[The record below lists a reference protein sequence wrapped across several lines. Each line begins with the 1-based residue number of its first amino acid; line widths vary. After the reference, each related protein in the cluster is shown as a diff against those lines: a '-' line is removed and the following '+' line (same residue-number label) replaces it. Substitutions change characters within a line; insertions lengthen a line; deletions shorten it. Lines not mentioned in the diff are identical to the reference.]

1 MKNPKWHRDEI
12 ILALDLYFNPDRGS
26 VDARNPNIIKLSQEL
41 NLLPLFTHKPD
52 EARFRN
58 PNGVNLKLSNFL
70 AIDPSYAG
78 KGMEA
83 FSKLDKALFEEF
95 ANDRDRLHAIAQQ
108 IRTVLHNEPLLKSTS
123 YIEDD
128 EATKLD
134 MVEEGQTLYRL
145 HKYRERNAAIVAT
158 KKKKVLKATGAL
170 ACEACTFDFYLKYG
184 LLGQG
189 FIECHHTKPLAQY
202 NTAAP
207 TQLEDLALVCANC
220 HRMLHRQPGVLTVNE
235 LREVVHSKNK

>member
-41 NLLPLFTHKPD
+41 NLLPLFNHKPD

-58 PNGVNLKLSNFL
+58 PNGVSLKLSNFL

-95 ANDRDRLHAIAQQ
+95 ANDRDRLHTIAQQ
-108 IRTVLHNEPLLKSTS
+108 IRTVLRPIPGPGYIRGTVRARASRAPAPCGRRPPYPSRGEKKLL
-123 YIEDD
+123 
-128 EATKLD
+128 
-134 MVEEGQTLYRL
+134 R
-145 HKYRERNAAIVAT
+145 
-158 KKKKVLKATGAL
+158 
-170 ACEACTFDFYLKYG
+170 
-184 LLGQG
+184 
-189 FIECHHTKPLAQY
+189 
-202 NTAAP
+202 
-207 TQLEDLALVCANC
+207 
-220 HRMLHRQPGVLTVNE
+220 
-235 LREVVHSKNK
+235 